1 MSDEFTKERDGVR
14 RAPPS
19 EIAWPKGQASD
30 ERRSVAGPSARL
42 LGGLPML
49 PATSGVRV
57 LYLLALFT
65 AFAPRPGSS
74 WVGLAVGGGW
84 LAVLGWSAL
93 AIAAVAV
100 WRGVTVLLYRHRLT
114 APAPTGS
121 ARWLR
126 IFGIVLMAVGVVVYV
141 LHFGRM
147 SIRRMAKDG
156 FFGFIRALSGGAT
169 RLCLAGRFGMSAAE
183 VTASSLDFDR
193 AATIGKV

>member
-19 EIAWPKGQASD
+19 EIAWPKQASD
-30 ERRSVAGPSARL
+30 ERRSVAGASA
-42 LGGLPML
+42 GLPML
-49 PATSGVRV
+49 PATSGVRA
-57 LYLLALFT
+57 LYLFALFT

-141 LHFGRM
+141 LHFFIGPLGRLIYPGRTD
-147 SIRRMAKDG
+147 SDIQ
-156 FFGFIRALSGGAT
+156 FFIVGVWLSMFGGWGAT
-169 RLCLAGRFGMSAAE
+169 GVLLFEFSRLMGFERTVALKETS
-183 VTASSLDFDR
+183 T
-193 AATIGKV
+193 